1 MSREVSEDHRNP
13 PPSPSAEADGEGV
26 RRGRPGRRT
35 AEERTTAVLELLGG
49 RGATADQLAFRFGVL
64 PATIEAW
71 RQEALVAIAQSMR
84 QGSSK
89 SPELLALERKYA
101 DLERVLHP
109 GRHQARALGAGVLQS
124 PFPAWDVVAM
134 SRTTSRG

>member
-1 MSREVSEDHRNP
+1 MSRKSHKITGTRT
-13 PPSPSAEADGEGV
+13 PSPSAGAERSEAEADGEV

-49 RGATADQLAFRFGVL
+49 KATADQLAFRFGVQ

-84 QGSSK
+84 QGNSK

-101 DLERVLHP
+101 DLEKSFTRVAIKHELLDRELSNRPSRP
-109 GRHQARALGAGVLQS
+109 GTS
-124 PFPAWDVVAM
+124 
-134 SRTTSRG
+134 SR